1 MSKKLCI
8 FSINIEHTLEM
19 LNLKKSFLYLP
30 TTGTSISLV
39 LGITVPNGL
48 STESFIYQEHCT
60 GSLNYTFMESMM
72 LCSCHNQTGTYR
84 FLCFLWR
91 RAGQCCF
98 NQGDDASRE
107 TVLFLLEVAQLLP
120 HQDKPPSP
128 PIVTHMSLENYEE
141 SVCACEYETQCSGPA
156 SSKVEDNNTL
166 TVSRSYIITLIYM
179 YLLHQQNYLSML
191 WPVDECLRFQL
202 VNRKLQ
208 IGQAMLRCAP

>member
-1 MSKKLCI
+1 
-8 FSINIEHTLEM
+8 M
-19 LNLKKSFLYLP
+19 LNLNKFFLHFP

-39 LGITVPNGL
+39 HELLCL
-48 STESFIYQEHCT
+48 STGLLYQEYCT

-84 FLCFLWR
+84 FLCVLWR
-91 RAGQCCF
+91 RAGQCCS
-98 NQGDDASRE
+98 NQRDDASRE

-128 PIVTHMSLENYEE
+128 PIVSHMSLENYEE

-166 TVSRSYIITLIYM
+166 TVSRSYIIT
-179 YLLHQQNYLSML
+179 
-191 WPVDECLRFQL
+191 
-202 VNRKLQ
+202 
-208 IGQAMLRCAP
+208 